1 MQLSL
6 ERCIFFVIKCNLK
19 PLTPWIS
26 NGKGRLSTTQAVYDF
41 ISNLKSDKICIK
53 QSKYSFNT
61 IYKKQTGESNLFYK
75 KYPLMKMVQALQIQ
89 DENCTISVETKVN
102 TIFIIATT
110 L

>member
-1 MQLSL
+1 MLSKTINTL
-6 ERCIFFVIKCNLK
+6 DLKREREAKHNE
-19 PLTPWIS
+19 
-26 NGKGRLSTTQAVYDF
+26 AVYYF
-41 ISNLKSDKICIK
+41 KSNLKSDKICIK

-61 IYKKQTGESNLFYK
+61 IYKKQTGELNLFYK